1 VENAAVLEQHRFGLQ
16 MALLGQGTPEGFVD
30 HEFPAQAKSI
40 DGLEGPPVRK
50 GQEALME
57 LLTDLRP
64 EEDEEEELVTAP
76 RCFCGRRG
84 RQGRV
89 QLNGMVAKRPYFRCG
104 MRSCRFL
111 SFGDLASSP
120 EAQAIA
126 WTRLRV
132 GGLVG
137 AKASLVVVG
146 RDGFRP
152 EDARHGSH
160 SESLGDVEFIEAL
173 AVLAERPKVLQK
185 LLPNANTLTPTSG
198 ETCGCHEVRLCIAGL
213 WRSFLIDERFPMTRE
228 SETPKNPH
236 ESLAFGRCAGNQLWI
251 PLLEKA
257 YAKAHSSYQFA
268 FPGSSLEVF
277 LEELTGAVVEE
288 VRLGPTS
295 CGRGKSMNAD
305 ELLSLLQAS
314 DGALIACKAR
324 CLPASVSS
332 VFAMLELAGR
342 RIRLRNPRVASISGA
357 YETALAM
364 LKGTPAEASTY
375 ADGSFWVN
383 FEDFLPS
390 FSHAYICHAAST
402 GGSLQHTRTVEGD
415 FASGLDGLGT
425 RGCAVSVVA
434 QASCQLWISCIQP
447 LPKAARLLQPVM
459 GHAPLPD
466 RRLRLQSSEPISMK
480 LEAPSK
486 ADGLWGC
493 LWGLARE
500 GHELGLSCLRSVR
513 SVPVRAHDGTV
524 IASTELLILQMDGA
538 AFLILENPD
547 ATETFLFDGTIEGNF
562 VVTHT
567 ARGAQLGEWCEDKND
582 DNFTLGVRSHW
593 RRYKV
598 EDIVPPSCR
607 QLVSFHFAVGKEW
620 DVKVLFA
627 QATLADNSMIG
638 HRPKNHPFSPH
649 AILSSSCDSEL
660 QGSEAQHAL
669 PVALELLDSEDQEL
683 QLALAL
689 SLSDQPGKAA
699 TEMATGPTG
708 PRRWGRGKEKS
719 ERCSERSPCPVCLE
733 PMMVKALVPC
743 CEVCVSCA
751 SLWAQEQE
759 SQGLAADEISCP
771 LCAKCL
777 PHTSMSAL
785 LGKEALAR
793 AQDRISQRKLQAL
806 QSQKSILPSSTLIRL
821 GLKQCPGC
829 GEGMQKESETCHKMI
844 CRTCRARFCFR
855 CLSRMGTLPK
865 WAAWRSSVRVEGADS
880 QKEIT
885 SQTLQYGVSTTW
897 HEDFYTTKLD
907 KSQVPQ
913 DKRDK
918 AWQGFAIQ

>member
-1 VENAAVLEQHRFGLQ
+1 MLEQHRFGLQ

-146 RDGFRP
+146 RDGVRP

-466 RRLRLQSSEPISMK
+466 RYQFFY
-480 LEAPSK
+480 
-486 ADGLWGC
+486 
-493 LWGLARE
+493 AR
-500 GHELGLSCLRSVR
+500 
-513 SVPVRAHDGTV
+513 
-524 IASTELLILQMDGA
+524 ASLKVLVSG
-538 AFLILENPD
+538 
-547 ATETFLFDGTIEGNF
+547 
-562 VVTHT
+562 
-567 ARGAQLGEWCEDKND
+567 K
-582 DNFTLGVRSHW
+582 RSH
-593 RRYKV
+593 
-598 EDIVPPSCR
+598 
-607 QLVSFHFAVGKEW
+607 FH
-620 DVKVLFA
+620 
-627 QATLADNSMIG
+627 S
-638 HRPKNHPFSPH
+638 
-649 AILSSSCDSEL
+649 
-660 QGSEAQHAL
+660 
-669 PVALELLDSEDQEL
+669 
-683 QLALAL
+683 
-689 SLSDQPGKAA
+689 
-699 TEMATGPTG
+699 
-708 PRRWGRGKEKS
+708 
-719 ERCSERSPCPVCLE
+719 
-733 PMMVKALVPC
+733 
-743 CEVCVSCA
+743 
-751 SLWAQEQE
+751 
-759 SQGLAADEISCP
+759 
-771 LCAKCL
+771 
-777 PHTSMSAL
+777 
-785 LGKEALAR
+785 
-793 AQDRISQRKLQAL
+793 
-806 QSQKSILPSSTLIRL
+806 
-821 GLKQCPGC
+821 
-829 GEGMQKESETCHKMI
+829 
-844 CRTCRARFCFR
+844 
-855 CLSRMGTLPK
+855 
-865 WAAWRSSVRVEGADS
+865 
-880 QKEIT
+880 
-885 SQTLQYGVSTTW
+885 
-897 HEDFYTTKLD
+897 
-907 KSQVPQ
+907 
-913 DKRDK
+913 
-918 AWQGFAIQ
+918 